1 MNTDVVTDC
10 PDCDGPRMEPQEART
25 VAVFDHHDGC
35 DLAAAEVAGHH
46 EDRARRDRYGTQT
59 RHRPVTD
66 AERRLLAASGVLLP
80 RRAPVFARV
89 EWVGPLRTR
98 TWTGADLTACDA
110 LVGAS

>member
-1 MNTDVVTDC
+1 MNTTTTTC
-10 PDCDGPRMEPQEART
+10 PTCAGPRMEPWEARS
-25 VAVFDHHDGC
+25 VAVWEHLDGC
-35 DLAAAEVAGHH
+35 SLAAAELAGHLC
-46 EDRARRDRYGTQT
+46 DRARRDRYGTQT

-80 RRAPVFARV
+80 RRAPIFTRV
-89 EWVGPLRTR
+89 AWVGELRTR